1 MLSLCFNAFLIHGYL
16 PSPMSDTI
24 LVPVVKNKGGDI
36 TDHNNYRPIV
46 LASIVSKVFEL
57 ILLHRCEQY
66 LESSDSQ
73 FGFKAKHSTDLC
85 VYTLKEVINHYR
97 SHSSHV
103 FLCFV
108 DAKKAFDLIDHWTLF
123 NKLIHRCVPLLRIVC
138 VWYQTQRAQ
147 VRWGTSIS
155 ESFPIENWVRQGGIL
170 SPKLFNF
177 YIAALSTRLNSI
189 PAGCKIGQLMV
200 NHLAYADD
208 LVLLCPSLKGLQ
220 GMVHECQI
228 YGINNDI
235 TYNCTKTVCMSLL
248 SRTFMISSK
257 PSIVLYG
264 KELNFVDKYKYL
276 GFNMNKD
283 CSDDSDINR
292 QMRSFYIRSNY
303 LVRSCSNYSVEVKSQ
318 LFSAYCSSMYCA
330 ALWPSPYNPLGPI
343 MSQIHHSP

>member
-1 MLSLCFNAFLIHGYL
+1 MVLRSLLIHGYL
-16 PSPMSDTI
+16 PSPMIDTI
-24 LVPVVKNKGGDI
+24 LVPVVKNKAGDI
-36 TDHNNYRPIV
+36 TDHNNYRPIA

-57 ILLHRCEQY
+57 ILLNRCEQY

-85 VYTLKEVINHYR
+85 IYTLKEVINHYR

-103 FLCFV
+103 FLCFL
-108 DAKKAFDLIDHWTLF
+108 DAKKAFDLINHWTLF
-123 NKLIHRCVPLLRIVC
+123 NKLIHRGVPLLLVRILC

-155 ESFPIENWVRQGGIL
+155 ESFPIENGVRQGGIL

-177 YIAALSTRLNSI
+177 YIDALSTRLNSI
-189 PAGCKIGQLMV
+189 PAGCKIGNLMV

-208 LVLLCPSLKGLQ
+208 LVLLCPSLKALQ
-220 GMVHECQI
+220 RLVHEFQI

-235 TYNCTKTVCMSLL
+235 TYNCNKTVCMSLL
-248 SRTFMISSK
+248 SRKFTISSK

-276 GFNMNKD
+276 GFNMHND
-283 CSDDSDINR
+283 CSVDSDINR

-303 LVRSCSNYSVEVKSQ
+303 LVRSFSNCSVEVKSQ

-330 ALWPSPYNPLGPI
+330 ALW
-343 MSQIHHSP
+343 